1 MMKKI
6 NVGDFLSE
14 QSHYEVVSITPSSA
28 NLHHME
34 ADTDVTV
41 SLAYI
46 KELMNSAN
54 EFLEER
60 AVTKA
65 DKRDGTPGIRTIF
78 ENISGPEVFTV
89 CFKKQNTPKTK
100 TALNKEKDK
109 RVEAF
114 VEAIEKA
121 KSSKKSISLVAAR
134 HFEELIKNPILPYV
148 EGEDRILRGYK
159 IQFQSADGR
168 YQCMDMEIKSPRPVN
183 INTIKWL
190 IYKGVKYTVTE

>member
-1 MMKKI
+1 MIKKI
-6 NVGDFLSE
+6 NVGDFLSD
-14 QSHYEVVSITPSSA
+14 QSHYKVVSIASSSA
-28 NLHHME
+28 NLHHIE
-34 ADTDVTV
+34 ADTDITV

-46 KELMNSAN
+46 KGLMKSAN

-78 ENISGPEVFTV
+78 ENISSPEVFTV

-121 KSSKKSISLVAAR
+121 KSSKKSISMVAAK

-159 IQFQSADGR
+159 IQSQSVDGR